1 MSDFVV
7 AILLII
13 GVPTS
18 LLLVRLLWYWMTGRL
33 RNSQEQNTA
42 TPTNFSWEDTFIAP
56 STYAIKK
63 EHQLYEELNAKHRT
77 TGEKCNDT
85 SCGAPECERCAGYKT
100 NYCRFYSKDTGKVVK
115 QEPKELSDNTI
126 ICLHTSRGG
135 IRVFCCDYKT
145 MPSDAIEQ
153 LLESDS
159 YTEGYAC
166 IKDNSAYEQIKKDFN
181 TYCNNIGL
189 NNHHE
194 GPGTYIDYTKHHEP
208 TQCVSCDVFPWVIC
222 EWKGETSS
230 IPRPRD
236 YSSIKLSKAQKLFCD
251 SFDRDADRNA
261 DYWNKQGLR

>member
-1 MSDFVV
+1 MNDFVI

-13 GVPTS
+13 GVATV

-33 RNSQEQNTA
+33 GNSQEQHTA
-42 TPTNFSWEDTFIAP
+42 TIANTPRETFT
-56 STYAIKK
+56 SNYTTVLEK
-63 EHQLYEELNAKHRT
+63 EHQLYEELNARHRA

-85 SCGAPECERCAGYKT
+85 MCGFPECQRCAGYKT
-100 NYCRFYSKDTGKVVK
+100 AYCQYYSKDTEKVVK
-115 QEPKELSDNTI
+115 QKTKELSDSTI
-126 ICLHTSRGG
+126 ICLHTNRGG

-145 MPSDAIEQ
+145 MPDDAIEQ

-166 IKDNSAYEQIKKDFN
+166 IKDNSAYEQIKKDFS
-181 TYCNNIGL
+181 TYCNNTGM
-189 NNHHE
+189 NNHYE
-194 GPGTYIDYTKHHEP
+194 EPGTYIDYTKHQEP
-208 TQCVSCDVFPWVIC
+208 TQCVSCDVFPWLIC

-236 YSSIKLSKAQKLFCD
+236 YSSVKLSETQKRCCD